1 MILAYFKP
9 LLGPRPTPIGH
20 SLAQRAY
27 PLDRRLPEPIEHLVK
42 RLDGR
47 LG

>member
-9 LLGPRPTPIGH
+9 LLGRWPTPIGH
-20 SLAQRAY
+20 SLAQRAF
-27 PLDRRLPEPIEHLVK
+27 PLDRRMPEPINRLME

-47 LG
+47 LR

>member
-9 LLGPRPTPIGH
+9 LLGRWPTSLGH
-20 SLAQRAY
+20 SLASRAW
-27 PLDRRLPEPIEHLVK
+27 PLDRRMPEPIEQLVE

-47 LG
+47 LR

>member
-20 SLAQRAY
+20 SLAQRAF
-27 PLDRRLPEPIEHLVK
+27 PLDRRMPEPID
-42 RLDGR
+42 RLMER
-47 LG
+47 LERRL